1 MDMRKTNSELAS
13 KRLDHLH
20 EEKIMGKKFQHEKEM
35 LEANNKFKLLKI
47 EKELGV
53 IGRLFGRKR
62 Q

>member
-35 LEANNKFKLLKI
+35 LEANNKFKL
-47 EKELGV
+47 
-53 IGRLFGRKR
+53 
-62 Q
+62 